1 MLKQLEVHVCHSQMA
16 ISHDLVLLLC
26 LGTLLTD
33 TENLGASSPDS
44 PHGRQGAGSGSSL
57 TKTSALQ
64 MKPLL
69 FLTQWFSFSPSPYPP
84 LGQANVISR
93 SSRLATKARN
103 GDLYHNIC
111 TFCGAPLVFCCSKN
125 KAHVNISIYYPSMQ
139 WINERSCYIY
149 AMV

>member
-33 TENLGASSPDS
+33 AENLGASSLDS
-44 PHGRQGAGSGSSL
+44 PYGSQGAGSGSSL

-69 FLTQWFSFSPSPYPP
+69 FLTQ
-84 LGQANVISR
+84 
-93 SSRLATKARN
+93 
-103 GDLYHNIC
+103 
-111 TFCGAPLVFCCSKN
+111 
-125 KAHVNISIYYPSMQ
+125 
-139 WINERSCYIY
+139 
-149 AMV
+149 